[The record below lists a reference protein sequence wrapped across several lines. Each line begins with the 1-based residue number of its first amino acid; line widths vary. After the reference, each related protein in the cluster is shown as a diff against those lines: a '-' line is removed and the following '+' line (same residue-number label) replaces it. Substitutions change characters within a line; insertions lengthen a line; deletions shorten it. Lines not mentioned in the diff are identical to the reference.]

1 MIMKWRY
8 IIKFIKIIL
17 GIIVSLPCIVLLKI
31 LYVQI
36 KLPYENGR
44 FFDAETGVIYHEQA
58 ILGYFVY
65 LLIYLFFVLLL
76 FFINKIIAIVQV
88 LD

>member
-1 MIMKWRY
+1 MIMKWHY
-8 IIKFIKIIL
+8 IVKPIKIIF
-17 GIIVSLPCIVLLKI
+17 GIIVSLPCVVLLKI

-44 FFDAETGVIYHEQA
+44 FFDDETGVVYHVQA
-58 ILGYFVY
+58 ILGYFVC

-76 FFINKIIAIVQV
+76 FCLIKMIIK
-88 LD
+88 LKHR